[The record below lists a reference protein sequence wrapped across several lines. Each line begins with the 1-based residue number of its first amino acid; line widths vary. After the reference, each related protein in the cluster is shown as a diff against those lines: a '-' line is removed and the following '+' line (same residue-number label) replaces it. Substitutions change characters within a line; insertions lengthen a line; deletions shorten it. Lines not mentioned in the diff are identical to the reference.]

1 MGTWEA
7 GKGLEVSQPQMFE
20 RRKDL
25 SGVTIV
31 NTLLPWNPICIMHEH
46 ENGTLYDASGLFLG
60 ALIITLLASLA
71 MTRRC
76 PSCGPQGTSVD
87 NCALT

>member
-25 SGVTIV
+25 SGVTIT

-60 ALIITLLASLA
+60 IYKLLEEVS
-71 MTRRC
+71 
-76 PSCGPQGTSVD
+76 S
-87 NCALT
+87 ALTPTATIIYFFCVIISDSEL

>member
-1 MGTWEA
+1 MGTWETR
-7 GKGLEVSQPQMFE
+7 KGLEVPQPQMFE

-25 SGVTIV
+25 SGVTII

-60 ALIITLLASLA
+60 IYKLLEEVSSAPHPRSY
-71 MTRRC
+71 
-76 PSCGPQGTSVD
+76 
-87 NCALT
+87 NHIHF